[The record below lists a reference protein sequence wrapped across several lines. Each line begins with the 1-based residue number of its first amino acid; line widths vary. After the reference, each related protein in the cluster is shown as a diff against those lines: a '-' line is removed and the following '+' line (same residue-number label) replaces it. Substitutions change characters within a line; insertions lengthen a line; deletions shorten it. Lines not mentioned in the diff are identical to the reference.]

1 MAKGS
6 HGDVLDQIGHRI
18 VLGEPAPGE
27 VITVADLEAEYSVS
41 RTVVRE
47 AVRVLESIGMVRSKR
62 RVGLTVLPRECWDS
76 FDAHLIQWNLT
87 GPGRQA
93 QLESLIELRLAVEPV
108 AARLA
113 ARRASADESAEL
125 VRLSDTLDTLGQQK
139 LGNSDQYLEV
149 DVAFHSLL
157 LASSGNPM
165 FRTLTKPICEILR
178 GRSALGL
185 TPAVPAPSVLADHL
199 GAALA
204 IQRGESEAAE
214 MHVRGYV
221 ASIWQEVIRDP
232 QPVVSP

>member
-18 VLGEPAPGE
+18 ALGEPAPGD
-27 VITVADLEAEYSVS
+27 VITVADLEAEYGVS

-62 RVGLTVLPRECWDS
+62 RVGITVNPREAWDS

-113 ARRASADESAEL
+113 AGRASAQDSAEL
-125 VRLSDTLDTLGQQK
+125 VRLGGRLDALGRQG
-139 LGNSDQYLEV
+139 LGNSAEYLEV
-149 DVAFHSLL
+149 DIDFHSLL
-157 LASSGNPM
+157 LACSGNTM

-185 TPAVPAPSVLADHL
+185 TPAAPAPSVLADHL
-199 GAALA
+199 GAAQA

-214 MHVRGYV
+214 NHVRGYV
-221 ASIWQEVIRDP
+221 ASIWHEVVQTD
-232 QPVVSP
+232 SH